1 MKCPECE
8 AELQPGVRVCP
19 NCDYELTD
27 SEFAAAGGAAMQ
39 EAPAAP
45 EQPVAPARP
54 AKPTKPAKP
63 GKPEVNMPES
73 ILSHGDVNV
82 ASNHAEDNST
92 HDDHSVNTHVQQNMQ
107 HNVTDNSQ
115 TVNNT
120 TILIM
125 GGGNAPLPP
134 NIDPNTAEA
143 VRRAQ
148 AQQAQQAQPVG
159 GHPTQPADNEKS
171 LGSLAGGA
179 AYTPS
184 YGGSSVKKW
193 ITIAAVGLIIG
204 GAVAYFMGG
213 KKESPAPVPAAQ
225 QTTVQPDAAPA
236 SAPAKTAAKSSSSAR
251 KTNAAAAQQEASK
264 PAPKDA
270 NYEAGM
276 KAYNAGDG
284 LAAVQAFKASGSKE
298 SLRMLGK
305 IYDEGCG
312 SVEANAMMA
321 RKYYKQADAK

>member
-1 MKCPECE
+1 MKCPECGE
-8 AELQPGVRVCP
+8 ELQPGVRVCP

-27 SEFAAAGGAAMQ
+27 SEFAAAGGTAMP

-54 AKPTKPAKP
+54 AKPTKPAMP

-148 AQQAQQAQPVG
+148 AQQAQQAPA
-159 GHPTQPADNEKS
+159 QPANNEKS

-184 YGGSSVKKW
+184 YGGGSAKKW
-193 ITIAAVGLIIG
+193 IILAVIGVIIG
-204 GAVAYFMGG
+204 GAVYLFFG
-213 KKESPAPVPAAQ
+213 KKETPAEAPAAQ
-225 QTTVQPDAAPA
+225 ETTVQPVTAPAPAKAAAQPA
-236 SAPAKTAAKSSSSAR
+236 SAR
-251 KTNAAAAQQEASK
+251 KNKEAAAANT
-264 PAPKDA
+264 PAPPKAATPAPRDA

-321 RKYYKQADAK
+321 RKYYKQAENK

>member
-1 MKCPECE
+1 MKCPECGE
-8 AELQPGVRVCP
+8 ELQPGVRVCP

-27 SEFAAAGGAAMQ
+27 SEFAAAGGAAMP

-54 AKPTKPAKP
+54 AKPTKPAMR

-148 AQQAQQAQPVG
+148 AQQDQQAPA
-159 GHPTQPADNEKS
+159 QPANNEKS

-184 YGGSSVKKW
+184 YGGGSAKKW
-193 ITIAAVGLIIG
+193 IILAVIGVIIG
-204 GAVAYFMGG
+204 GAVYLFFG
-213 KKESPAPVPAAQ
+213 KKETPAAAPAAQ
-225 QTTVQPDAAPA
+225 ETTVQPVTAPAPAKAAAQPA
-236 SAPAKTAAKSSSSAR
+236 SAR
-251 KTNAAAAQQEASK
+251 KNKEAAAANT
-264 PAPKDA
+264 PAPQKAATPAPRDA

-321 RKYYKQADAK
+321 RKYYKQAENK